1 MRPPVI
7 ENEIINLLEEII
19 MAFTAK
25 DVKALREKTGVGM
38 MECKKALVESDG
50 DMDKAIDYLRERGLA
65 AAQKK
70 ASRIAAEGVVL
81 PYYDAETKK
90 GVVVEVNS
98 ETDFVAKNEKFMS
111 FVEGVAKTILATDPA
126 DVEALK
132 EEKFNGT
139 DRTVTE
145 TLNDLVL
152 AIGENMKVRRFERM
166 EGIVSTYIHAG
177 GAVGV
182 MVGFDVADEAK
193 AADPEF
199 VAMGKNVAM
208 QIAAMSPEY
217 LSKADISEDE
227 LAKMHSITVDSA
239 LNTPQS
245 LPMPILTS
253 IINEAIDGKKWT
265 DEDIT
270 IYQGLDNKQRKN
282 FTNFISKEALEI
294 LAGIAVSHK
303 AEISENKIFVG
314 LVQGRLSKQIKEICL
329 LEQEFVRS
337 DLFQGSVGAYID
349 SVAKALG
356 TEIKANGFIRMMKG
370 EGLEKREE
378 NFAEEIAKQ
387 ING

>member
-1 MRPPVI
+1 
-7 ENEIINLLEEII
+7 
-19 MAFTAK
+19 MAFTAA
-25 DVKALREKTGVGM
+25 DVKALREKTGCGM
-38 MECKKALVESDG
+38 MECKKALVETDG
-50 DMDKAIDYLRERGLA
+50 DMDKAMDYLRERGLA

-81 PYYDAETKK
+81 PYYDAQTKK

-98 ETDFVAKNEKFMS
+98 ETDFVAKNEKFMH
-111 FVEGVAKTILATDPA
+111 FVEGVAKTVLATDPA

-132 EEKFNGT
+132 EAKFDGT

-152 AIGENMKVRRFERM
+152 SIGENMKVRRFARM
-166 EGIVSTYIHAG
+166 EGIVATYIHAG

-193 AADPEF
+193 AADPAF

-217 LSKADISEDE
+217 LCKSEIQQAE
-227 LAKMHSITVDSA
+227 LDKMESITVDSA
-239 LNTPQS
+239 LNKPDS
-245 LPMPILTS
+245 LPMPILTGL
-253 IINEAIDGKKWT
+253 INEAIDGKKWT
-265 DEDIT
+265 DEDIA

-282 FTNFISKEALEI
+282 FTNFISKEAYEI

-303 AEISENKIFVG
+303 DEIGANKIFAG
-314 LVQGRLSKQIKEICL
+314 LVQGRLAKQIKEVCL

-337 DLFQGSVGAYID
+337 DLFQGSVGEYIA
-349 SVAKALG
+349 SVAKELG
-356 TEIKANGFIRMMKG
+356 TDVKATRFIRMMKG
-370 EGLEKREE
+370 EGLEKRSD
-378 NFAEEIAKQ
+378 NFAEEVASMM
-387 ING
+387 